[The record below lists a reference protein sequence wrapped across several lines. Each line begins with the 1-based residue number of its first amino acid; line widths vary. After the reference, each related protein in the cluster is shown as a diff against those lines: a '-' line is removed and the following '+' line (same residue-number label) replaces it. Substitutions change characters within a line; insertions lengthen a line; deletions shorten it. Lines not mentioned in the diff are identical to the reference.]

1 MLFLEYSSRFSL
13 SVLVLALERDRARTG
28 PRSGLEKDTGLG
40 TRARLCLN
48 SEFRGRHKARTR
60 LSFNPER
67 DTNLEKDTRLGPD

>member
-40 TRARLCLN
+40 TR
-48 SEFRGRHKARTR
+48 TR
-60 LSFNPER
+60 KSFNLER
-67 DTNLEKDTRLGPD
+67 DTRLGQD